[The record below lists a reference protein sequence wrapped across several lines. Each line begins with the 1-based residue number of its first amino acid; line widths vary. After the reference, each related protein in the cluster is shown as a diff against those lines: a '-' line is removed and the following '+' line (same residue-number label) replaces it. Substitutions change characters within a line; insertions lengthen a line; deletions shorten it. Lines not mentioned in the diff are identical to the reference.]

1 MDIHKPQPWRG
12 VREFLKEYAIIVVGV
27 LTALGAEQTV
37 EALHWRHKVA
47 EAEQAM
53 RLELLDDDLPQAFT
67 RLAVSACVDG
77 DLNAVEEALDAGR
90 SRAEVSGLAHRVR
103 LPIRTWDMEAWRAAL
118 AGDVASHM
126 TSERMIGWSD
136 PYRVIPAMD
145 QVNRRE
151 AELLGDL
158 QAGGRR
164 PGGLSDAERERISVA
179 MEQLRNTGRAMSV
192 WSHVLMG
199 TAAERGLMMTATRKS
214 EVLAQLR
221 GAYGVCVKAPPPE
234 SEFDLG
240 STTGALDSSDGRMPA
255 PPKEA
260 R

>member
-1 MDIHKPQPWRG
+1 MDIHKPKSWHSA
-12 VREFLKEYAIIVVGV
+12 REFLKEYAIVVVGV

-37 EALHWRHKVA
+37 EAFHWRHKVA

-77 DLNAVEEALDAGR
+77 DLNAVDDALDAGR
-90 SRAEVSGLAHRVR
+90 PRPEVAALAHRVR

-126 TSERMIGWSD
+126 SSERMIGWSD

-151 AELLGDL
+151 TELLGDL

-164 PGGLSDAERERISVA
+164 PGDLTDAERERISVA
-179 MEQLRNTGRAMSV
+179 VEQLRNTRRAMSV
-192 WSHVLMG
+192 WSQVLMA
-199 TAAERGLMMTATRKS
+199 TAAERGLIMTATRKA
-214 EVLAQLR
+214 EILAQLR
-221 GAYGVCVKAPPPE
+221 GAYGVCVKAPPRE

-240 STTGALDSSDGRMPA
+240 STTGALDSTDGRMPA
-255 PPKEA
+255 PRKEA
-260 R
+260 Q